1 MVLISFYLYTCNVTK
16 HGFDL
21 FFIYLSSD
29 LHLAEPKLSKPLD
42 SSTYCCSPN
51 LGRDDVDDVDG
62 DVGDDV
68 DGDDV
73 DGDDGVDGDI
83 GV

>member
-1 MVLISFYLYTCNVTK
+1 MWKAMV
-16 HGFDL
+16 
-21 FFIYLSSD
+21 FICLTFD

-73 DGDDGVDGDI
+73 DGDI
-83 GV
+83 GVWDATDHHQGDT

>member
-1 MVLISFYLYTCNVTK
+1 MVLTFL
-16 HGFDL
+16 
-21 FFIYLSSD
+21 FIYLSFD

>member
-1 MVLISFYLYTCNVTK
+1 M
-16 HGFDL
+16 
-21 FFIYLSSD
+21 
-29 LHLAEPKLSKPLD
+29 SKPLD

-73 DGDDGVDGDI
+73 DGDDVDGDDGVDGDI